1 MPVDLAEEL
10 PVESVVTGARAAD
23 WREALRLAGDGLVAS
38 GATTADYTDEM
49 IAAVDELGPYIVI
62 APGLALAHSR
72 PSPAVSR
79 TGLSW
84 VGLAE
89 PVEFGHKAND
99 PVDLV
104 IGLAALDHDGHIE
117 VMSALAG
124 VLADED
130 GLAALRAAG
139 SPDEVLRT
147 LHALSEGDVES

>member
-1 MPVDLAEEL
+1 MTVDLADEL
-10 PVESVVTGARAAD
+10 SIEAVTTGARASD
-23 WREALRLAGDGLVAS
+23 WREAIRLAGAGLVAS
-38 GATTADYTDEM
+38 GATTPAYTDEM
-49 IAAVDELGPYIVI
+49 VAAVDELGPYIVV

-89 PVEFGHKAND
+89 PVEFGHKTND

-124 VLADED
+124 ILSDED
-130 GLAALRAAG
+130 GLARLRAAG
-139 SPDEVLRT
+139 SPAEVLDT
-147 LHALSEGDVES
+147 LHDLAAATA